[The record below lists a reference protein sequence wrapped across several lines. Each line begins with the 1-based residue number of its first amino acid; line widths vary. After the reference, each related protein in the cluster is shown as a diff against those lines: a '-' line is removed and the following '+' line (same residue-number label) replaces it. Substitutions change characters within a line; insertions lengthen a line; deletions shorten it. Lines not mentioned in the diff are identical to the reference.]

1 MSTTEQHVTP
11 DHAAQATADDEFE
24 VHNPATGEVIARVPK
39 MGDADV
45 AQAAARARAV
55 QPDWQALGLD
65 GRTAILK
72 RFGVWMADNQ
82 ERIIENVVA
91 ESGKTY
97 EDAQTSDWAY
107 GLAASKFWSKNAG
120 KYLADERVRSS
131 NPLIRGKKLVTRF
144 APYGLVGVIGPW
156 NYPIVNS
163 FGDAIPALMAGNAV
177 LLKPASATP
186 TTSLLLKEGLIE
198 AGMPADVLQV
208 VTGPGAIGNAIVD
221 AVDMIMFT
229 GSTAVG
235 RSVMRRAA
243 EGPKPVSLELG
254 GKDPMI
260 VLRDADVDRAANLA
274 VFWSMFNGGQTCIS
288 VERVYVEAPIYDEFI
303 DKVEKYAKQLRVG
316 RPDGPGSVDV
326 GAVTTPDQ
334 LDLIESHV
342 EDATAKGGRVLVGG
356 HRGASP
362 GRFFDPTVLVDVDHT
377 MECMTEETFGPTLP
391 IMKVENEEEAIRLA
405 NDSPY
410 GLGASVV
417 TKNMKHG
424 DAVARQVQAGAVCVN
439 DALMNY
445 FAMELPM
452 GGWKTSGVGSRHGA
466 DGIRKY
472 THKQSILQSRFVLK
486 KEPTMYPYKARRTRQ
501 LGRLLRLMFK
511 PRGS

>member
-1 MSTTEQHVTP
+1 MATTEQHITSNGGP
-11 DHAAQATADDEFE
+11 ATATKEEFE
-24 VHNPATGEVIARVPK
+24 VRNPATGELVDSVPK
-39 MGDADV
+39 LGNEDV
-45 AQAAARARAV
+45 AEAAARARAA
-55 QPDWQALGLD
+55 QPAWEALGID
-65 GRTAILK
+65 GRAEILK
-72 RFGVWMADNQ
+72 RFGGWMAENK
-82 ERIIENVVA
+82 ERIIETVVA
-91 ESGKTY
+91 ESGKSY

-107 GLAASKFWSKNAG
+107 GLAAAKFWSKNT
-120 KYLADERVRSS
+120 KKHLKDERIRSS
-131 NPLIRGKKLVTRF
+131 NPLIMGKKLKVRY

-186 TTSLLLKEGLIE
+186 TTSILLKEGLVE
-198 AGMPADVLQV
+198 AGMPADVLQIT
-208 VTGPGAIGNAIVD
+208 TGPGAIGDAIVD

-235 RSVMRRAA
+235 QSVMRRAA
-243 EGPKPVSLELG
+243 ETLTPVSLELG

-260 VLRDADVDRAANLA
+260 VLSDANVDRAANLA

-288 VERVYVEAPIYDEFI
+288 VERVYVEEPIYDEFV
-303 DKVEKYAKQLRVG
+303 DKVEKYAKELRVG
-316 RPDGPGSVDV
+316 KPDGPGSVDV

-342 EDATAKGGRVLVGG
+342 EDAKAKGARVLVGG
-356 HRGASP
+356 KRGSGP
-362 GRFFDPTVLVDVDHT
+362 GQYFEPTVLVDVDHT

-391 IMKVENEEEAIRLA
+391 IMKVKDEQEAISLA

-424 DAVARQVQAGAVCVN
+424 DEVARQVEAGAVCVN

-472 THKQSILQSRFVLK
+472 TRKQSILQTRIAPK
-486 KEPTMYPYKARRTRQ
+486 KDPTMYPYKASRTRQ
-501 LGRLLRLMFK
+501 LGKLLKVLFK
-511 PRGS
+511 PRGA